1 MLITLLRYI
10 LGYVR
15 FSVSGDF
22 PERLFNQLAANGVSV
37 WDMRREGKCMTAC
50 VKVRDYKK
58 MRRYKGRNKV
68 RIRATER
75 CGLPFFMHR
84 YRLRVGFA
92 AGVIVYAAALVFL
105 SGHIWNVKVV
115 GLDRISEPEILNAL
129 SELGLHEGVPISSVD
144 PEVLRTRLALK
155 VDGIAW
161 ASVNIEGAR
170 ATVNI
175 SESIGTKKTDRS
187 PCDLVASTDGVIT
200 AIEVTNGNILVKVG
214 QTVAAGDVLVSG
226 ITEYKDGSTFVGRS
240 SGKIYASTEHTISR
254 SAPLEREVTV
264 GTGRVKTRRV
274 LSFFGID
281 IPLYLGSLDGEYV
294 ASKNVKRFESNGM
307 YIPVM
312 LTETTFCEVEK
323 KTVTVD
329 TETARQMALEMLAAE
344 EGEQLKNAEILSRE
358 VSFTETDGG
367 VTAVAKYSCPENIA
381 NVDLLLIYEEK

>member
-129 SELGLHEGVPISSVD
+129 SELGLHEGVSISSVD
-144 PEVLRTRLALK
+144 PEMLRTRLALK

-175 SESIGTKKTDRS
+175 SESISTKKADRS

-226 ITEYKDGSTFVGRS
+226 IFGCHSRTHDYK
-240 SGKIYASTEHTISR
+240 KIYASTEHTISR

-367 VTAVAKYSCPENIA
+367 VTAVAKYSCTENIA

>member
-1 MLITLLRYI
+1 M
-10 LGYVR
+10 
-15 FSVSGDF
+15 
-22 PERLFNQLAANGVSV
+22 
-37 WDMRREGKCMTAC
+37 
-50 VKVRDYKK
+50 
-58 MRRYKGRNKV
+58 
-68 RIRATER
+68 
-75 CGLPFFMHR
+75 
-84 YRLRVGFA
+84 
-92 AGVIVYAAALVFL
+92 
-105 SGHIWNVKVV
+105 
-115 GLDRISEPEILNAL
+115 
-129 SELGLHEGVPISSVD
+129 
-144 PEVLRTRLALK
+144 
-155 VDGIAW
+155 
-161 ASVNIEGAR
+161 
-170 ATVNI
+170 
-175 SESIGTKKTDRS
+175 
-187 PCDLVASTDGVIT
+187 
-200 AIEVTNGNILVKVG
+200 KVG

-329 TETARQMALEMLAAE
+329 RETARQMALEMLAAE

-367 VTAVAKYSCPENIA
+367 VTAVAKYSCTENIA